1 MATPTSDQPDSHYRP
16 LHTGIPAWLGQAS
29 TTKRQALSRS
39 KPQPLRASATQHAEL
54 KRLNG
59 AHWHAQNAVD
69 DALQH
74 VQGPQAFARSVL
86 EDALLTQFSLDLD
99 SAAVY
104 LRLYIPLNVPW
115 LSIPSGAART
125 WTVSLLDAA
134 LHNFE
139 HDETLAT
146 AFEPDST
153 FITRPSASGQFEGL
167 PAVREKLSIAAFT
180 RLCRE
185 LDIGARY
192 QKYLREQLGLSQPV
206 SGAVLQHKVQAS
218 QKAALRAALHLAR
231 IRGDV
236 QDDFAQQ
243 VEGLLEGRTALQLD
257 GLALKCHDLQLM
269 EAPLSGILLFAPDLE
284 RTRSVQRLVA
294 YVPDDPVHPL
304 KEYASPLAFKQAL
317 TRQLRAEDYQAF
329 FSRFV
334 SHEHRGAFFAN
345 LSQRLARITWHPPER
360 GSALA
365 PWRTQPTDDPK
376 LQFVATPVPG
386 DIWTHLYQQKL
397 NQILNDARTQAV
409 STAEVD
415 RKARWARW
423 DSFVN
428 VASSI
433 LNAALLIVAP
443 FIPGLG
449 ELMLGYMAYQ
459 LLDDVFEGIVDWA
472 EGLSQEA
479 FGHLMSVLQSLVQ
492 LGAFAAGSTI
502 GAAELRKVLPQDV
515 LAFIDRF
522 KPVTLANGAKRYWK
536 PDLAPYRHDM
546 TLPPRLGVDKL
557 GLQTVR
563 GAPVL
568 SLEGQLY
575 AVQALADGERHVIT
589 HPTRPEAYTPRL
601 QHNGAGA
608 WHTELDNPLQWDRPT
623 LLRRLGH
630 EVSELSEADRELALN
645 VSGVDDNALRKLHVR
660 GAPVPPLL
668 DDTFKRLRID
678 RSLHTLIERLNSD
691 DGAAHRQID
700 PQDLLQ
706 LLTTYG
712 DWPRTRR
719 LRILDAAGNT
729 AWEFGDTDSPVVQIH
744 EAQLNNGELLKTL
757 LQTLTPEEIRAQF
770 GERAADPQLSLD
782 NRVKQL
788 RKKLARL
795 AQAHRAEL
803 FDSRYSQLQVPAGA
817 AAHQL
822 GKSATGLPGN
832 VVAHL
837 LDHASANEWDE
848 LDHQRTPPR
857 LDDLARCTLDAL
869 RINRAYE
876 GLHLAAMP
884 NLDSERL
891 ALNTL
896 KIQPGWSAN
905 LRLEARHLTAQ
916 GEKWLHVGPEDAPLL
931 RTLVRTRDGRYVPHD
946 EQGPLSGETDLY
958 TAILNALPDA
968 QRDALGFGVNQGPA
982 LLQRLRQR
990 PLPRDE
996 LRQVLGTHAIRPPTL
1011 ETLRL
1016 LGADAGYPAQAAP
1029 AAPLPTLE
1037 ERARAV
1043 YPALNRLQISDLIN
1057 HLNNHPHGAANG
1069 LAALA
1074 EEYRQ
1079 LESDLRTW
1087 QRQVPVSHPETGERL
1102 SADALRNERQNRH
1115 IFARQLRRCWR
1126 REMEIDDY
1134 FEDPT
1139 LDGYALRL
1147 DYPTLGALPE
1157 LTANFD
1163 HVSLLTVS
1171 GHAQTPG
1178 VLAFLGRFRQLRHLT
1193 VKGFNL
1199 GSVPELVFNLPRLN
1213 SLSLSSCN
1221 IRLTPAS
1228 QARIA
1233 ALSRMQSLVLY
1244 DNPLGLAPSV
1254 EAMPNLIHLDLSHT
1268 RIDHLPQG
1276 LLSRLELQ
1284 VALLNNNLIRELPAD
1299 FFALPPRRS
1308 DGFFFSSNPLSQ
1320 TTVAQI
1326 KAYYQRHGITFG
1338 ANAFHGDLREARQ
1351 LYPSLGM
1358 VELNRLIYSLPGTL
1372 EAGQLELARRAGE
1385 LATLQQQLAEWEQA
1399 PGTSPQEFARR
1410 IALRLLLERCW
1421 RREVTEGSFYRHTLK
1436 IPTRVTG
1443 ELPALNASFQ
1453 HITELTIEGNATP
1466 IDVEHFLGRFP
1477 ALQDLTVNHA
1487 RLGDIP
1493 QAIFA
1498 LPRLERLDLENCAL
1512 RLTPASR
1519 THLARLTSLK
1529 HLDLSDNPLGEPV
1542 DFSQLR
1548 NLATLNLRA
1557 TGLGAIPRS
1566 LLAEAPREYVNLS
1579 ANSIE
1584 QLPAELFTLPA
1595 HIGRGFNLS
1604 ANPLARQALEL
1615 VKRYC
1620 QRTEECFNIQAP
1632 TAQRER
1638 AQRLY
1643 PKLQDDEIDRLAFGL
1658 PGDLDNMDAALS
1670 ALEADYQQL
1679 VRDLQRWADDIPTEH
1694 PLVGGALED
1703 FMRVEEEL
1711 NRRRVTRKL
1720 EEAWR
1725 RESPLDDESLDER
1738 TTHRV
1743 VLNTPIIGALPVLN
1757 VSMDHVTAFDLRS
1770 AFSLTEIDG
1779 TLKAFPNLQTLIV
1792 SHCTLD
1798 ALPPAVFSLHKLTSL
1813 DLSHCEIRLTPTT
1826 ARSVGD
1832 LGTLEYLDLSNNPL
1846 GNAPDVSNLH
1856 QLSSLHLPNTQID
1869 AVPAGVFQLNELHTL
1884 DLSNNQIRDIPDD
1897 FLAMH
1902 QVFDD
1907 DSDLRANP
1915 WSQESL
1921 RRMREYFL
1929 QTGVFFQMPEV
1940 TVNGAGIQL
1949 APLPEE
1955 HLEE

>member
-29 TTKRQALSRS
+29 TTKRQALAGAN
-39 KPQPLRASATQHAEL
+39 PQLLHARATQHAEL

-59 AHWHAQNAVD
+59 AHWNAQNAVD

-74 VQGPQAFARSVL
+74 VQGPQAFARTVL

-167 PAVREKLSIAAFT
+167 PAVCEKLSIAAFT
-180 RLCRE
+180 RLCRGM
-185 LDIGARY
+185 DIGARY
-192 QKYLREQLGLSQPV
+192 QKYLREQLGVSEPV
-206 SGAVLQHKVQAS
+206 TGAVLQHKVQAS

-231 IRGDV
+231 IRGDI

-243 VEGLLEGRTALQLD
+243 VEGLLEGLTALQLD

-304 KEYASPLAFKQAL
+304 KEYASPLAFKQEL
-317 TRQLRAEDYQAF
+317 TRQLRAADYQAF

-345 LSQRLARITWHPPER
+345 LNQRLERITWHPPER

-376 LQFVATPVPG
+376 LQFIATPVPG

-459 LLDDVFEGIVDWA
+459 LLDDVFEGVVDWA

-502 GAAELRKVLPQDV
+502 GAAELRKVLPQEV

-546 TLPPRLGVDKL
+546 TLPPCLGVDKL
-557 GLQTVR
+557 GLHTVR
-563 GAPVL
+563 GEAVL
-568 SLEGQLY
+568 PLEGQLY
-575 AVQALADGERHVIT
+575 TVQTLADGERHVIK
-589 HPTRPEAYTPRL
+589 HPTRPEAYTPPL

-608 WHTELDNPLQWDRPT
+608 WHTELDTPLQWDRPT

-630 EVSELSEADRELALN
+630 EVSELSAADRELALT
-645 VSGVDDNALRKLHVR
+645 VSGVDDNALRKMHLR
-660 GAPVPPLL
+660 GEPVPPLL
-668 DDTFKRLRID
+668 DDALKRLRID
-678 RSLHTLIERLNSD
+678 RSLNTLSERLNSD
-691 DGAAHRQID
+691 DAAAHRQID
-700 PQDLLQ
+700 PQDLLL

-729 AWEFGDTDSPVVQIH
+729 AWEFGDTDKPMVQVH
-744 EAQLNNGELLKTL
+744 EVQLNNGELLKTL

-788 RKKLARL
+788 RKKLAQL
-795 AQAHRAEL
+795 ARIHRSEL
-803 FDSRYSQLQVPAGA
+803 FDSRYAQLQTIADAPTQ
-817 AAHQL
+817 QL
-822 GKSATGLPGN
+822 GKSATGLPTN
-832 VVAHL
+832 IVAHL

-857 LDDLARCTLDAL
+857 LAELARSTLAEL

-876 GLHLAAMP
+876 GLHLAAMS

-896 KIQPGWSAN
+896 RVQPGWSAN
-905 LRLEARHLTAQ
+905 LRIEARHLTAQ
-916 GEKWLHVGPEDAPLL
+916 GQMWLHIGPDDAPLL
-931 RTLVRTRDGRYVPHD
+931 RTLVRTADGRYVPHD
-946 EQGPLSGETDLY
+946 EKGPLSGETDLY
-958 TAILNALPDA
+958 TAMLSALPDA
-968 QRDALGFGVNQGPA
+968 QRDALGLGISQGPA
-982 LLQRLRQR
+982 LQERLRQR

-996 LRQVLGTHAIRPPTL
+996 LRQALDTYVIDPPPR

-1029 AAPLPTLE
+1029 AALVPTLE
-1037 ERARAV
+1037 ERARAL
-1043 YPALNRLQISDLIN
+1043 YPALNDLQRRDLIA
-1057 HLNNHPHGAANG
+1057 HLNTQPGGAANG

-1074 EEYRQ
+1074 DEYRQ
-1079 LESDLRTW
+1079 LESDLTTW
-1087 QRQVPVSHPETGERL
+1087 GRQAPDRHPETGERL
-1102 SADALRNERQNRH
+1102 SAGELRSERQNRRM
-1115 IFARQLRRCWR
+1115 IASQLRRCWR
-1126 REMEIDDY
+1126 HEIEIDDY
-1134 FEDPT
+1134 FADPAV
-1139 LDGYALRL
+1139 DGYSLRL
-1147 DYPTLGALPE
+1147 DYPVLGALPE

-1163 HVSLLTVS
+1163 HVSLLTLS

-1178 VLAFLGRFRQLRHLT
+1178 VIAFLERFQQLRHLT

-1199 GSVPELVFNLPRLN
+1199 GGVPELVFNLPRLN

-1221 IRLTPAS
+1221 IRLTPTS
-1228 QARIA
+1228 QTRIA
-1233 ALSRMQSLVLY
+1233 ALRRMQSLVLF

-1268 RIDHLPQG
+1268 HIEQLPQG
-1276 LLSRLELQ
+1276 LFTRLELQ
-1284 VALLNNNLIRELPAD
+1284 VALFNHNQIRELPD
-1299 FFALPPRRS
+1299 ELFALPPRRS
-1308 DGFFFSSNPLSQ
+1308 DGFYFSNNPLSQ
-1320 TTVAQI
+1320 TSAAQI
-1326 KAYYQRHGITFG
+1326 KVYYQRHGITFG
-1338 ANAFHGDLREARQ
+1338 ADAFRGDLREARK
-1351 LYPSLGM
+1351 LYPSLGI
-1358 VELNRLIYSLPGTL
+1358 VELNRLIYNLPGTL
-1372 EAGQLELARRAGE
+1372 EAGQVELARRAAE
-1385 LATLQQQLAEWEQA
+1385 LITLQQQLATWEQA
-1399 PGTSPQEFARR
+1399 PGISRQEFARR
-1410 IALRLLLERCW
+1410 IALRLQLERSW
-1421 RREVTEGSFYRHTLK
+1421 RREVTEGSLYRYSLTLPK
-1436 IPTRVTG
+1436 RLAG
-1443 ELPALNASFQ
+1443 ELPSLDASFK
-1453 HITELTIEGNATP
+1453 HITQLTIEGDATP
-1466 IDVEHFLGRFP
+1466 LNAERFLGNFP
-1477 ALQDLTVNHA
+1477 VLQDFTLNQA
-1487 RLGDIP
+1487 ILGDIP
-1493 QAIFA
+1493 HALFA
-1498 LPRLERLDLENCAL
+1498 LPTLERLNLENCAL
-1512 RLTPASR
+1512 RLTASSR
-1519 THLARLTSLK
+1519 ASLARLTQLK
-1529 HLDLSDNPLGEPV
+1529 HLNVSDNPLGEPV
-1542 DFSQLR
+1542 DFSALI
-1548 NLATLNLRA
+1548 NLTTLNLRA
-1557 TGLGAIPRS
+1557 TGLGAIPPG
-1566 LLAEAPREYVNLS
+1566 LLAEIPREHVNLS
-1579 ANSIE
+1579 GNGIE
-1584 QLPAELFTLPA
+1584 QLPAELFALPA
-1595 HIGRGFNLS
+1595 HIGQGFNLS
-1604 ANPLARQALEL
+1604 ANPLSREALEQ

-1620 QRTEECFNIQAP
+1620 QRTEGCFEIQAP
-1632 TAQRER
+1632 ATQRDW

-1643 PKLQDDEIDRLAFGL
+1643 PKMHEDEINRLVFGL
-1658 PGDLDNMDAALS
+1658 PGDLDNIDTALTT
-1670 ALEADYQQL
+1670 LEADYQRL
-1679 VRDLQRWADDIPTEH
+1679 VADLQHWADDIPTEH
-1694 PLVGGALED
+1694 PLVGGVLED

-1711 NRRRVTRKL
+1711 NRQRVKRKL

-1725 RESPLDDESLDER
+1725 RESPLDEETLDEHS
-1738 TTHRV
+1738 THRV
-1743 VLNTPIIGALPVLN
+1743 MINTPIIGALPVLN
-1757 VSMDHVTAFDLRS
+1757 IRMDHVTAFDLRS
-1770 AFSLTEIDG
+1770 TLTLSEIDG
-1779 TLKAFPNLQTLIV
+1779 TLQAFPNLQTLIV

-1798 ALPPAVFSLHKLTSL
+1798 ALPPAIFSLHALTSL
-1813 DLSHCEIRLTPTT
+1813 DLSRCEIRLTPAT
-1826 ARSVGD
+1826 ARAVGD
-1832 LGTLEYLDLSNNPL
+1832 LDTLEYLDLSNNPL

-1856 QLSSLHLPNTQID
+1856 QLSSLQLPNTQID
-1869 AVPAGVFQLNELHTL
+1869 AVPVGVFLLNELHTL
-1884 DLSNNQIRDIPDD
+1884 DLSNNRIRDLPDD

-1907 DSDLRANP
+1907 DSDFRGNP
-1915 WSQESL
+1915 WTQESL
-1921 RRMREYFL
+1921 RRMREYYL
-1929 QTGVFFQMPEV
+1929 QTGVYFQVPEV
-1940 TVNGAGIQL
+1940 TVNGAGVQL
-1949 APLPEE
+1949 VPLPEE
-1955 HLEE
+1955 RLEE

>member
-39 KPQPLRASATQHAEL
+39 KPQPFQANATQHAEL

-59 AHWHAQNAVD
+59 VHWNAQNAVD
-69 DALQH
+69 DALRH
-74 VQGPQAFARSVL
+74 VQGPQAFARTVL

-153 FITRPSASGQFEGL
+153 FITRPSASGQFEPL

-192 QKYLREQLGLSQPV
+192 QEYLREQLGLREPV
-206 SGAVLQHKVQAS
+206 TGAVLQHKVVAS

-231 IRGDV
+231 IRGEI

-243 VEGLLEGRTALQLD
+243 VEGLLEGRASLKLGDFALQ
-257 GLALKCHDLQLM
+257 CHDLQLM
-269 EAPLSGILLFAPDLE
+269 DAPLSGILLLAPDLE
-284 RTRSVQRLVA
+284 RSRSVQRLVA

-304 KEYASPLAFKQAL
+304 KEYASPLAFKQEL

-360 GSALA
+360 GSTLA

-397 NQILNDARTQAV
+397 NRILNDARTQAV

-428 VASSI
+428 VASSV

-459 LLDDVFEGIVDWA
+459 LLDEIFEGIVDWT

-479 FGHLMSVLQSLVQ
+479 FGHVMSVLQSLVQ

-502 GAAELRKVLPQDV
+502 GAAELRKVLPQAV

-546 TLPPRLGVDKL
+546 PLPPRLGVDSL
-557 GLQTVR
+557 GLHRVR
-563 GAPVL
+563 GEPVL
-568 SLEGQLY
+568 PLEGQVY
-575 AVQALADGERHVIT
+575 TVRSVADGERHVIT
-589 HPTRPEAYTPRL
+589 HPARPEAYTPRL

-630 EVSELSEADRELALN
+630 EVSELSAADRELALDI
-645 VSGVDDNALRKLHVR
+645 SGVDDNALRKMHVR
-660 GAPVPPLL
+660 GEPVPPLL
-668 DDTFKRLRID
+668 DDTLKRLRID
-678 RSLHTLIERLNSD
+678 RSLHTLIQRLNSD
-691 DGAAHRQID
+691 DTAAHQQID

-757 LQTLTPEEIRAQF
+757 LQTLSPEEIRTQF

-795 AQAHRAEL
+795 AEAHRGEL
-803 FDSRYSQLQVPAGA
+803 FDSRYAQLQVTADA
-817 AAHQL
+817 AAQQL

-832 VVAHL
+832 IVAHL

-857 LDDLARCTLDAL
+857 LADLARGALAEL

-876 GLHLAAMP
+876 GLALAATP

-891 ALNTL
+891 ALNSL
-896 KIQPGWSAN
+896 KIQPGWSPD

-916 GEKWLHVGPEDAPLL
+916 GQLWLSVGPDDTPLL
-931 RTLVRTRDGRYVPHD
+931 RSLVRTADGRYVPHD

-958 TAILNALPDA
+958 TAILNALPDT

-982 LLQRLRQR
+982 LHQRLRQR
-990 PLPRDE
+990 PLPREE
-996 LRQVLGTHAIRPPTL
+996 LRQVLDTHVIHPPTQ

-1016 LGADAGYPAQAAP
+1016 LGSDAGYPVQAAP
-1029 AAPLPTLE
+1029 AHTLE
-1037 ERARAV
+1037 QRAQAL
-1043 YPALNRLQISDLIN
+1043 YPALNTLQINDLLT
-1057 HLNNHPHGAANG
+1057 HLHTQPGGAANG

-1074 EEYRQ
+1074 EEYQQ
-1079 LESDLRTW
+1079 LENDLAAWR
-1087 QRQVPVSHPETGERL
+1087 RQAPALHPETGERL
-1102 SADALRNERQNRH
+1102 TADERRDERQNRRM
-1115 IFARQLRRCWR
+1115 IARELRRCWL
-1126 REMEIDDY
+1126 REIDLDDY
-1134 FEDPT
+1134 FDDPSV
-1139 LDGYALRL
+1139 DGYSLRL
-1147 DYPTLGALPE
+1147 DYPTLGALPQ
-1157 LTANFD
+1157 LSANFD
-1163 HVSLLTVS
+1163 HVSLLTLS
-1171 GHAQTPG
+1171 THAHTPG
-1178 VLAFLGRFRQLRHLT
+1178 VLAFLERFQQLRHLT
-1193 VKGFNL
+1193 VKGANL
-1199 GSVPELVFNLPRLN
+1199 GGVPDFVFNLPRLN

-1221 IRLTPAS
+1221 IRLSPIS
-1228 QARIA
+1228 VARIA
-1233 ALSRMQSLVLY
+1233 ALRRLQSLVLH
-1244 DNPLGLAPSV
+1244 DNPLGLTPSV
-1254 EAMPNLIHLDLSHT
+1254 AAIPNLIHLDLSHT
-1268 RIDHLPQG
+1268 LIEHLPDG
-1276 LLSRLELQ
+1276 LLSCLELQ
-1284 VALLNNNLIRELPAD
+1284 VALFNNNRIRTLPAEL
-1299 FFALPPRRS
+1299 FELPPRRS
-1308 DGFFFSSNPLSQ
+1308 DCFYFSHNPLSQ
-1320 TTVAQI
+1320 ATVAQI
-1326 KAYYQRHGITFG
+1326 KAYYQRHGLTFG
-1338 ANAFHGDLREARQ
+1338 ADAFHSDLRDARR
-1351 LYPSLGM
+1351 LYPSLTI
-1358 VELNRLIYSLPGTL
+1358 VELNQLIYDLPGTL
-1372 EAGQLELARRAGE
+1372 EAGQVELARRAAE
-1385 LATLQQQLAEWEQA
+1385 LTTLQQQLMEWEQA

-1410 IALRLLLERCW
+1410 IALRLLLERSW
-1421 RREVTEGSFYRHTLK
+1421 RQEMAAGTRQRHSLV
-1436 IPTRVTG
+1436 IPASLAG
-1443 ELPALNASFQ
+1443 ELPLLSASFK
-1453 HITELTIEGNATP
+1453 HINGLTIQGKNAP
-1466 IDVEHFLGRFP
+1466 IDVDGFLGCFP
-1477 ALQDLTVNHA
+1477 ELLGLSLNHVV
-1487 RLGDIP
+1487 LGDIP
-1493 QAIFA
+1493 SAVFS
-1498 LPRLERLDLENCAL
+1498 LPRLALLDLEGCAL
-1512 RLTPASR
+1512 RLSTRSR
-1519 THLARLTSLK
+1519 TSLAHLALLK

-1542 DFSQLR
+1542 DFSQLSH
-1548 NLATLNLRA
+1548 LSTLNLRA
-1557 TGLGAIPRS
+1557 TGLGAIPPG
-1566 LLAEAPREYVNLS
+1566 LLAQVPREHVNLS
-1579 ANSIE
+1579 QNHIAH
-1584 QLPAELFTLPA
+1584 LPAELFALPA
-1595 HIGRGFNLS
+1595 HVGRGFYLS
-1604 ANPLARQALEL
+1604 ANPLSREALEQ

-1632 TAQRER
+1632 TEQRDWAR
-1638 AQRLY
+1638 RLY
-1643 PKLQDDEIDRLAFGL
+1643 PKMHEDEINRLIFGL
-1658 PGDLDNMDAALS
+1658 PGGLDNTDNALS
-1670 ALEADYQQL
+1670 TLEADYQQL
-1679 VRDLQRWADDIPTEH
+1679 VADLQRWADDIPTEH
-1694 PLVGGALED
+1694 PLVGGPLED
-1703 FMRVEEEL
+1703 FLRVEEEL
-1711 NRRRVTRKL
+1711 RRRHVKRRF

-1725 RESPLDDESLDER
+1725 RESPIDDESLDER

-1743 VLNTPIIGALPVLN
+1743 VLNTPIIGALPTLSTRMN
-1757 VSMDHVTAFDLRS
+1757 HVTAFDLRG
-1770 AFSLTEIDG
+1770 AFTLTEIDG
-1779 TLKAFPNLQTLIV
+1779 TLKAFPALQTLIV

-1798 ALPPAVFSLHKLTSL
+1798 AIPPAVFSLHNLTSL
-1813 DLSHCEIRLTPTT
+1813 DLSHCEIRLTPAT
-1826 ARSVGD
+1826 ALAVGD
-1832 LGTLEYLDLSNNPL
+1832 LSTLEYLDLSNNPL
-1846 GNAPDVSNLH
+1846 GNAPDVSRLH
-1856 QLSSLHLPNTQID
+1856 QLSSLHLPNTQIN
-1869 AVPAGVFQLNELHTL
+1869 ALPAGVFQLSDLQTL
-1884 DLSNNQIRDIPDD
+1884 DLSNNQLHDLPDD

-1907 DSDLRANP
+1907 DSDFRGNP

-1921 RRMREYFL
+1921 RRMREYYL
-1929 QTGVFFQMPEV
+1929 HTGVFFQIPQV
-1940 TVNGAGIQL
+1940 TVNGTGVTL

-1955 HLEE
+1955 ALEE